1 MVTDLRE
8 GVHEVNVPYVT
19 SQGAGSQRR
28 GHTRD
33 EKVETAGDLED
44 IKVRLI
50 QEFPRRNL
58 VEAEHVFAF
67 KAKSLTERRFYQM

>member
-1 MVTDLRE
+1 M
-8 GVHEVNVPYVT
+8 
-19 SQGAGSQRR
+19 QRR

-44 IKVRLI
+44 VKVRLI
-50 QEFPRRNL
+50 PDFSRRNL